1 MVIDFHPLFPDIDL
15 FSCRLPITNYQLPIT
30 NYQLPITNYQ
40 LPITN
45 VFDDITR
52 LASYIRGCLE
62 SF

>member
-1 MVIDFHPLFPDIDL
+1 MIYSHVD
-15 FSCRLPITNYQLPIT
+15 YQLPIT